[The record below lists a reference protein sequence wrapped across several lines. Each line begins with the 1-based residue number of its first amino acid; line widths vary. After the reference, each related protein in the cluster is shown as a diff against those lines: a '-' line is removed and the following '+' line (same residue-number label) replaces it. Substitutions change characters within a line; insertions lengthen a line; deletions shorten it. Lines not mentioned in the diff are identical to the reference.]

1 MIIIWGYQMSIE
13 LVRLKNQELV
23 YGEPEEIE
31 TYCDQKDTSVVSTY
45 VGVKP
50 NVAQAHFKYV
60 GNRMGDP
67 YAVAKDIPARDIKN
81 KLIEFCAN

>member
-1 MIIIWGYQMSIE
+1 MSIK
-13 LVRLKNQELV
+13 LVKLKNQELV
-23 YGEPEEIE
+23 YGEPEEIKN
-31 TYCDQKDTSVVSTY
+31 YCEQKDTSVVSTY

-67 YAVAKDIPARDIKN
+67 YEVAKDIYCLKVLGFDKGDS
-81 KLIEFCAN
+81 